1 MLAFQLLFIQ
11 YLFGS
16 IDKIKFTDSLNFK
29 ALVSNG
35 F

>member
-1 MLAFQLLFIQ
+1 MIAFQLLFIQ

-16 IDKIKFTDSLNFK
+16 IDKIKFTDSHNFK
-29 ALVSNG
+29 AFMFNG